1 MISQRC
7 PKCKSSRIRRGYQ
20 QPPLI
25 LRLVGIYQLLCDNC
39 NLLFRG
45 FAVPG
50 TVGTRTKK
58 RKRRGSPGEEP
69 ESAHSADRVSHSS

>member
-7 PKCKSSRIRRGYQ
+7 PKCHSRRIRRGYQ
-20 QPPLI
+20 PTPI
-25 LRLVGIYQLLCDNC
+25 LLRMFGIYNLLCDHC

-50 TVGTRTKK
+50 TVSKPGSSGRKKHSFNAKQETKD
-58 RKRRGSPGEEP
+58 PT
-69 ESAHSADRVSHSS
+69 

>member
-7 PKCKSSRIRRGYQ
+7 PKCRSSRVRRGYQ
-20 QPPLI
+20 PTPLL
-25 LRLVGIYQLLCDNC
+25 LRMIGLYNLLCDNC

-50 TVGTRTKK
+50 TVPKPGTRRGKK
-58 RKRRGSPGEEP
+58 HRLEREEK
-69 ESAHSADRVSHSS
+69 HGV